1 MNVSKDII
9 QKVLNDDIEGETIAL
24 LKQQLKEELSKPDNE
39 INFENVCDIMFKISQ
54 IENGIFEGWRS
65 HI

>member
-24 LKQQLKEELSKPDNE
+24 LKQELKGELSKPDNE
-39 INFENVCDIMFKISQ
+39 INFENVCDIMFKIRQ
-54 IENGIFEGWRS
+54 IENGIFEG
-65 HI
+65 